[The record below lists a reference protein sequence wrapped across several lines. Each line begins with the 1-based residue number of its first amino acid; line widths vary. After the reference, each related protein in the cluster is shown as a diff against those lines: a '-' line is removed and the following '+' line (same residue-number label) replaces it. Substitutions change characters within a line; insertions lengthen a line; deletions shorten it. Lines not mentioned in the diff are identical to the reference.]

1 MFVFL
6 LSLFLFF
13 SDFSFLF
20 LFLFCFPPSS
30 HSLTYLIFYFS
41 STCNTLSG
49 TTLDYT
55 LDQLFIHL
63 DDPSPAMQT
72 AIFSVIIIAS
82 KLDSTLVVKKA
93 TDNRHS
99 QRTPELCD
107 KILFEVQG
115 FELLPDTDTD

>member
-1 MFVFL
+1 
-6 LSLFLFF
+6 
-13 SDFSFLF
+13 
-20 LFLFCFPPSS
+20 
-30 HSLTYLIFYFS
+30 
-41 STCNTLSG
+41 
-49 TTLDYT
+49 
-55 LDQLFIHL
+55 
-63 DDPSPAMQT
+63 MQT

-115 FELLPDTDTD
+115 FEVLPDTDTDK